1 MCLTKTGINT
11 SCCVLI
17 MAMASA
23 PSGAKLQINMVSR
36 YRWRAAKA
44 TINSVLS
51 AKLYHGY
58 NPLKRAKH
66 VRGHEPLKHRSVM
79 MAAPGPGG
87 GVLDRPAVLP
97 GYDNKRSTVKKK
109 PPMYR
114 VMLHNDTFNR
124 REYVVRVLMKVVDGL
139 TVDDAVNVM
148 QEAHLN
154 GMACVI
160 ECAQEDAERYCEGLR
175 GNGLMASVE
184 PAGGGG
190 EGKPSD

>member
-1 MCLTKTGINT
+1 MSTTL
-11 SCCVLI
+11 
-17 MAMASA
+17 
-23 PSGAKLQINMVSR
+23 
-36 YRWRAAKA
+36 
-44 TINSVLS
+44 
-51 AKLYHGY
+51 
-58 NPLKRAKH
+58 
-66 VRGHEPLKHRSVM
+66 

-97 GYDNKRSTVKKK
+97 GYDNKKSTVKKK

-114 VMLHNDTFNR
+114 VMLHNDSSNR

-148 QEAHLN
+148 QEAHQN

-175 GNGLMASVE
+175 GNGLIASVE